1 MHLRECTR
9 SRDQDSVPDEGSVT
23 IPLITTQLNS
33 LSTAI
38 DNSDNHP
45 TTSKFPKT
53 RPLEFISKQDENG
66 QEIALI
72 ANYVKILAAPKCIK
86 LKKIRREILAI
97 AGIKDVTFDGTIL
110 YSFEDFGTRKLASAK
125 YPVTNELIPI
135 KMKRTATASQES
147 PEFFHLT
154 NLIVLNLDKE
164 LAGLTG
170 RFMESESRTDKYNQL
185 DAGGSRDGRM
195 HVDSPQMIELPND
208 RSEAFI
214 HIIGNSAS
222 PRVDLVCCILTN
234 NRKDCYDAI

>member
-1 MHLRECTR
+1 ENLTVIF
-9 SRDQDSVPDEGSVT
+9 QT

-154 NLIVLNLDKE
+154 NLIVLK
-164 LAGLTG
+164 
-170 RFMESESRTDKYNQL
+170 
-185 DAGGSRDGRM
+185 
-195 HVDSPQMIELPND
+195 
-208 RSEAFI
+208 
-214 HIIGNSAS
+214 
-222 PRVDLVCCILTN
+222 
-234 NRKDCYDAI
+234 